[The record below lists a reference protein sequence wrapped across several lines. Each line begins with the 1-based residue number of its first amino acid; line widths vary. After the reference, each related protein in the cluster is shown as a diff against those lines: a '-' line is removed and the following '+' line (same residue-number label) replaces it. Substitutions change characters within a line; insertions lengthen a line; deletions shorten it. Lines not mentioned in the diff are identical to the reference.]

1 MSPKRIIVGLGELLW
16 DLLPGGRQLGGA
28 PANFAYFT
36 NLLGDRGVVASRVG
50 EDELGREAAARLRQ
64 LGSSADYLQ
73 YDPAHFTGTAQVA
86 VDSAGQPKFEIVQP
100 VAWDF
105 LQWTPAWKQLA
116 ERADAVCFGSLA
128 QRSPA
133 SRETIQQFL
142 RSTRPQAL
150 RVFDVNL
157 RPPFY
162 SAEVLAESLP
172 LAHVI
177 KLNLDELPVVARLLR
192 IPFTGER
199 AAAEALL
206 RRGARLVC
214 VTRGACGSLLVSE
227 QGADEHP
234 GFSVA
239 VADTVGA
246 GDSFTAALV
255 HHYLLGASLV
265 EMNESA
271 NRVGAWVASQVG
283 ATPTPQGGNLESALK
298 DSIIKSFND

>member
-1 MSPKRIIVGLGELLW
+1 MSAKRIIVGLGELLW

-36 NLLGDRGVVASRVG
+36 NLLGDRGIVASRVG
-50 EDELGREAAARLRQ
+50 EDELGREAAAKVRQ

-73 YDPAHFTGTAQVA
+73 YDPAHGTGTAQVV

-105 LQWTPAWKQLA
+105 LQWTPAWRQLA

-157 RPPFY
+157 RAPFY
-162 SAEVLAESLP
+162 SAEVLAASLP

-177 KLNLDELPVVARLLR
+177 KLNHDELPLVAQLLG
-192 IPFTGER
+192 IPFSGER

-206 RRGARLVC
+206 RRHGARLVC
-214 VTRGACGSLLVSE
+214 VTRGGCGSLLLGE

-234 GFSVA
+234 GFRVS

-246 GDSFTAALV
+246 GDAFTAALV
-255 HHYLLGASLV
+255 HYYLLAASLAK
-265 EMNESA
+265 MNESA

-283 ATPTPQGGNLESALK
+283 ATPIPPGGKFASGP
-298 DSIIKSFND
+298 

>member
-1 MSPKRIIVGLGELLW
+1 MSAKRIIVGLGELLW

-50 EDELGREAAARLRQ
+50 EDELGRAAAAKLRR

-73 YDPAHFTGTAQVA
+73 YDPAHSTGTVQVA
-86 VDSAGQPKFEIVQP
+86 VDGAGQPQFEIARS
-100 VAWDF
+100 VAWDI

-116 ERADAVCFGSLA
+116 EQADAVCFGSLA

-157 RPPFY
+157 RAPFY
-162 SAEVLAESLP
+162 SAEVLAASLP

-177 KLNLDELPVVARLLR
+177 KLNHDEVPVVARLLG
-192 IPFTGER
+192 IPFSGER

-206 RRGARLVC
+206 RRHGARLVC
-214 VTRGACGSLLVSE
+214 VTRGGCGSLLVGE

-234 GFSVA
+234 GFRVA

-246 GDSFTAALV
+246 GDAFTAALV
-255 HHYLLGASLV
+255 HYYLLGASLV
-265 EMNESA
+265 KMNESA
-271 NRVGAWVASQVG
+271 NQLGAWVASQVG
-283 ATPTPQGGNLESALK
+283 ATPIPEHGDLPLALRTLQTLHY
-298 DSIIKSFND
+298 